1 MQTFLSEPTFKRCAQ
16 ALDNKRL
23 NKQLLECRQILN
35 ILINFPDTA
44 SWRNHPAVLQW
55 KEYIPALFK
64 YAEHVRNECVK
75 RGIRT
80 EKNWK
85 VIQEFYRSYNK
96 GSRKKVTRPYW
107 WYKDITNQ
115 LEFNYKYRVI
125 TTHRARLYHK
135 DPVEYKRYK
144 KFAKLALPLIC
155 CAKCKYFWPTHDF

>member
-16 ALDNKRL
+16 VLDNKRL

-35 ILINFPDTA
+35 ILVNDLDSA
-44 SWRNHPAVLQW
+44 SWHNHPAVLQW

-64 YAEHVRNECVK
+64 YTKEIKEECDN

-80 EKNWK
+80 TKNWE
-85 VIQEFYRSYNK
+85 VIQEFYKAYNK
-96 GSRKKVTRPYW
+96 GPKKKVTRPYW

-125 TTHRARLYHK
+125 TTHRARLYEK
-135 DPVEYKRYK
+135 DSVFYKHYK
-144 KFAKLALPLIC
+144 KYVKPASKLIC
-155 CAKCKYFWPTHDF
+155 CAKCRYFWPTHDF